1 MDISYERVMFTLK
14 SSAFKNGGEIP
25 VRYTCQGDDISPPLS
40 WSDIPEGTRS
50 LVLIIQDPDAPDPA
64 APERTWVHW
73 VLYNIP
79 PTVNELPEG
88 MPTLPESTL
97 EGIND
102 WERKGYGGPCPPVG
116 RHRYFHI
123 LYALDITVRELDYPD
138 RQQLWQM
145 IADNVLAEAQLVGT
159 YKKK

>member
-1 MDISYERVMFTLK
+1 MFTLK
-14 SSAFKNGGEIP
+14 STAFENGGEIP
-25 VRYTCQGDDISPPLS
+25 IRYTCQGDDISPPLS

-50 LVLIIQDPDAPDPA
+50 LALIVEDPDAPDPA

-79 PTVNELPEG
+79 PTASRLPEAIKQLPEG
-88 MPTLPESTL
+88 SL

-102 WERKGYGGPCPPVG
+102 WERRGYNGPCPPIG

-123 LYALDITVRELDYPD
+123 LYALDITIKELEYPD
-138 RQQLWQM
+138 KQQLWQV
-145 IADNVLAEAQLVGT
+145 ISDNVLAEAQLVGT
-159 YKKK
+159 YQKV

>member
-1 MDISYERVMFTLK
+1 MFSLK
-14 SSAFKNGGEIP
+14 SKAFKSGDEIP
-25 VRYTCQGDDISPPLS
+25 VRYTCQGDNISPPLS
-40 WSDIPEGTRS
+40 WTDIPDGTKS
-50 LVLIIQDPDAPDPA
+50 LALIVEDPDAPDPA

-79 PTVNELPEG
+79 PSVTELPEG
-88 MPTLPESTL
+88 VMQLPEGAL

-102 WERKGYGGPCPPVG
+102 WERNGYGGPCPPIG

-123 LYALDITVRELDYPD
+123 LYALDSTIRELDYPD
-138 RQQLWQM
+138 RQQLWQV

-159 YKKK
+159 YQKK

>member
-1 MDISYERVMFTLK
+1 MFSLK
-14 SSAFKNGGEIP
+14 STAFDNGGEIP
-25 VRYTCQGDDISPPLS
+25 VRYTCQGENVSPPLS
-40 WSDIPEGTRS
+40 WSDVPEGTSS
-50 LVLIIQDPDAPDPA
+50 LALIIEDPDAPDPA

-73 VLYNIP
+73 VIYNLP
-79 PTVNELPEG
+79 PTITELPEG
-88 MPTLPESTL
+88 VSKFPEGAL

-123 LYALDITVRELDYPD
+123 LYALDITVKELPYPD
-138 RQQLWQM
+138 KQQLWQV

-159 YKKK
+159 YKKI

>member
-1 MDISYERVMFTLK
+1 MFTLK
-14 SSAFKNGGEIP
+14 STAFENGGEIP
-25 VRYTCQGDDISPPLS
+25 ARYTCQGDDISPPLS
-40 WSDIPEGTRS
+40 WSDVPEGTRS
-50 LVLIIQDPDAPDPA
+50 LALIVEDPDAPDPA

-88 MPTLPESTL
+88 MLTPPEGAL

-102 WERKGYGGPCPPVG
+102 WERRGYGGPCPPVG

-138 RQQLWQM
+138 RQQLWQV
-145 IADNVLAEAQLVGT
+145 IADNVLAEAQLVGM

>member
-1 MDISYERVMFTLK
+1 MGTSMFSLN
-14 SSAFKNGGEIP
+14 SAAFKNGGEIP
-25 VRYTCQGDDISPPLS
+25 VRHTCQGENISPPLS
-40 WSDIPEGTRS
+40 WSDVPEGTQS
-50 LVLIIQDPDAPDPA
+50 LALIVEDPDAPDPA

-79 PTVNELPEG
+79 PTATGLPEG
-88 MPTLPESTL
+88 VIRLPEGTL

-102 WERKGYGGPCPPVG
+102 WDRTGYGGPCPPVG

-123 LYALDITVRELDYPD
+123 LYALDTTVKRHPPNPD
-138 RQQLWQM
+138 KQQLWQV

-159 YKKK
+159 YQKK